1 MSRGRS
7 VALALE
13 VGAPLVLLA
22 VWWTASSSSE
32 SLYFPALRD
41 IVQAFAD
48 LWLFERLSSDIL
60 PSLGRMTA
68 GYLAAAAIGILGGL
82 ALGSWPRVLRAVEP
96 LVDFLR
102 SVPPPALLPLAI
114 VLFGIGNAMKIF
126 IIVLVCVWPVLL
138 NTVDGVRA
146 MDPTM
151 AAMARVYRVT
161 GLERLRTVTLP
172 AAAPQI
178 FAGLRTSLSLALIM
192 MVVSEMIASSN
203 GIGHFVIE
211 AQRTFAVTDMWA
223 GILLIGIL
231 GYLINAGFVLLER
244 RVLRWYHASRT

>member
-1 MSRGRS
+1 MSRRRV

-13 VGAPLVLLA
+13 VGTPLLLLTA
-22 VWWTASSSSE
+22 WWVASGSSE

-41 IVQAFAD
+41 IVQAFGD
-48 LWLFERLSSDIL
+48 LWLFERLGSDIL

-68 GYLAAAAIGILGGL
+68 GYLGAAVIGIAGGL

-151 AAMARVYRVT
+151 GAMTRVYRVT
-161 GLERLRTVTLP
+161 GLDRLRKVTLP

-223 GILLIGIL
+223 GILLIGVL

-244 RVLRWYHASRT
+244 RVLRWYHASRA